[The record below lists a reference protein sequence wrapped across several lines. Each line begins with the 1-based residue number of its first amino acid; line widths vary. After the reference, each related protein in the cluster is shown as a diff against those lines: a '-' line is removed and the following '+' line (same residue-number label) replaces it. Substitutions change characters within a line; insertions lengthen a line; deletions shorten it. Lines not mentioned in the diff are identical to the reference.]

1 MLGTEDCQPSPK
13 GPFPL
18 PESYE
23 SERVGAN
30 PERAALVWMG
40 KLRLPVPK
48 HALTLKVSSMLRIA
62 PPDGGVE
69 MDGRVAA
76 LLPLLSVVVLVVLVL
91 VLLLLLLL
99 LLLSLLGPSAP
110 LAAGFARVAGA
121 AGTRV

>member
-1 MLGTEDCQPSPK
+1 MLDTEDCQPSPN

-23 SERVGAN
+23 SERAGAK

-40 KLRLPVPK
+40 KLRLPLPK
-48 HALTLKVSSMLRIA
+48 HALTLKFSSMLRIA
-62 PPDGGVE
+62 PPDGGIE

-76 LLPLLSVVVLVVLVL
+76 LLPLLSMVLL
-91 VLLLLLLL
+91 VLLLLVLLLL
-99 LLLSLLGPSAP
+99 LLLSLLGPSTP